1 MSGNLEY
8 SSSEVSKN
16 EELAA
21 VLSPLVSQMTM
32 LEYKLL
38 HPVRK
43 KNINAIKASGSFQS
57 REHSTINQVRTT
69 MQQVKVTVPHSATSA
84 MSGCIKLEDKVVR
97 ETILGE
103 CITLMDF
110 LPGNNTILSEQYEN
124 PVDLPQGVMVVRPKN
139 NKRNKDNFDV

>member
-1 MSGNLEY
+1 
-8 SSSEVSKN
+8 
-16 EELAA
+16 
-21 VLSPLVSQMTM
+21 
-32 LEYKLL
+32 
-38 HPVRK
+38 
-43 KNINAIKASGSFQS
+43 
-57 REHSTINQVRTT
+57 
-69 MQQVKVTVPHSATSA
+69 
-84 MSGCIKLEDKVVR
+84 MSGCIKLPDKVVR